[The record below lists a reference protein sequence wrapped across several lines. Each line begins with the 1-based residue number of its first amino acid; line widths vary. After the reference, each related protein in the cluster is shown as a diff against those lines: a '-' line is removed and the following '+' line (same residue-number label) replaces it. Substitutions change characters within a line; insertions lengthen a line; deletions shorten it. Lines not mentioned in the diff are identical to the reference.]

1 MRRLLLILASPALL
15 LAALFSFAVGLAF
28 YGQSNPAAI
37 YAIAAAP
44 DSPLAERSLYLLA
57 RVILFPFQLLFIFL
71 VFAAA
76 MWLFRRRQRLGAW
89 LLGQP
94 VSERLAATP
103 GAEELPFG
111 LRPARRHTMRQIV
124 ASIIAVL
131 VILAAVV
138 LALGQFVP
146 RAELAVVI
154 AALTS
159 GLTWGARLPVGD
171 VLGGITNIF
180 ETTVIVGERIAYRQ
194 LSERV
199 EGTVESMDLRFL
211 NVRADSGELTT
222 IPHGELRVFRNYSR
236 SARGGV
242 HANFPIAAHDLGRA
256 TALLNDMAAEA
267 AALLPEM
274 FGPWHVL
281 SLDGRL
287 APTVEL
293 TVYGQTAVGNETALR
308 QALYSLVLERLAA
321 AGISV
326 GGDGA
331 TGDKEAAT

>member
-1 MRRLLLILASPALL
+1 MRRLLLILLSPALL
-15 LAALFSFAVGLAF
+15 LAALLSTAVGLAF

-44 DSPLAERSLYLLA
+44 DSPLTERALYLLA
-57 RVILFPFQLLFIFL
+57 RVVLFPFQLLFIFL

-76 MWLFRRRQRLGAW
+76 IWVFRRRQRLGAW

-94 VSERLAATP
+94 VSDRLAADP
-103 GAEELPFG
+103 AAAELPFG

-131 VILAAVV
+131 VILVAVV
-138 LALGQFVP
+138 LSLGQFVP

-171 VLGGITNIF
+171 ILGGITNIF
-180 ETTVIVGERIAYRQ
+180 ETTVIVGERILYRQ

-222 IPHGELRVFRNYSR
+222 IPHGELRVFRNFSR
-236 SARGGV
+236 GTRGGV

-256 TALLNDMAAEA
+256 TALLRDLAADA
-267 AALLPEM
+267 PALLPEM
-274 FGPWHVL
+274 FGPWQVM

-287 APTVEL
+287 GRVVEL
-293 TVYGQTAVGNETALR
+293 SVFGQTAAGNETALR
-308 QALYSLVLERLAA
+308 LALNALVLERLAA
-321 AGISV
+321 AGIPV
-326 GGDGA
+326 GGG
-331 TGDKEAAT
+331 EVAA